1 MKFFEKLGKVLTG
14 NMAYTII
21 FVVSVIFFLY
31 FAGGDIIGGLL
42 TAFSALVA
50 YISGAYLVQAFRKT
64 STSKKKK

>member
-1 MKFFEKLGKVLTG
+1 MNFLEKLGKVLVK
-14 NMAYTII
+14 NMTYTVV
-21 FVVSVIFFLY
+21 FVIAFIFFMY